1 MLTSAS
7 LGTDKTDFFS
17 AALKKKC
24 SERKQ
29 NCLGEL
35 SMERLINML

>member
-7 LGTDKTDFFS
+7 LGTDKTDFFFS

-35 SMERLINML
+35 SMERLINM